1 MEFDYCKLRGKIR
14 EKFESDNNFAKALSI
29 SRVSLSQR
37 LNNKS
42 NFSQSEIKKS
52 VELLDLSIRQIPE
65 YFFKEKV

>member
-42 NFSQSEIKKS
+42 DF
-52 VELLDLSIRQIPE
+52 
-65 YFFKEKV
+65 